1 MLCASLLLAT
11 SCAKP
16 HYYTPSTQRVDNMG
30 VEAAA
35 RRLAE
40 RLIKAEGPLA
50 SDVQYSAEA
59 VSFVCLDRLVAIPG
73 RFESGAGAVTRMT
86 CPSPSERANLHFL
99 DITRI
104 EIVQP
109 EYIVT
114 LLNADKR
121 LLFRVKLMSREAAFE
136 LVDLLAWFRDSA
148 ARASE
153 AVVPPLVVELTRDA
167 TPFTYEQASP

>member
-1 MLCASLLLAT
+1 MLGASLLLAA
-11 SCAKP
+11 SCARP
-16 HYYTPSTQRVDNMG
+16 DYYTPSTQRVENMG

-40 RLIKAEGPLA
+40 RLIKAEAPLA
-50 SDVQYSAEA
+50 NDVQYSAEA
-59 VSFVCLDRLVAIPG
+59 ISFACLEREVEIPG
-73 RFESGAGAVTRMT
+73 RFESGVGAVTRMR
-86 CPSPSERANLHFL
+86 CPGPSARTNLRFL

-114 LLNADKR
+114 LQDADR
-121 LLFRVKLMSREAAFE
+121 GNLFTVKFMSRGEAFE
-136 LVDLLAWFRDSA
+136 LVDLLAWFRDLA

-153 AVVPPLVVELTRDA
+153 AAVPPLVVELTRDA
-167 TPFTYEQASP
+167 TQFTHERASR